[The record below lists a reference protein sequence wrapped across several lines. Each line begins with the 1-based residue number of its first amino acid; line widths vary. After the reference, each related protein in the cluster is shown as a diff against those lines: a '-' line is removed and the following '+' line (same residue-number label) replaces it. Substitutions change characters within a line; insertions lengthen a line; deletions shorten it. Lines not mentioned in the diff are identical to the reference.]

1 MSTRCSPSSSCE
13 RSASATARWR
23 LPKSMPS
30 ANPAVGSRAISAGG
44 RPLPVASRPL
54 FSRSTT
60 TPSACSSE
68 TMLETV
74 ERDRPVQRAM
84 SARLATPRVC
94 SAFTTFSR
102 FDSRSEPSAPGCS
115 PLTGSASL
123 WSPEDLSR
131 LRHKF
136 SVLSRSFVLIR
147 RNGWIGGG
155 ASWYVMR
162 VAVAASRSSD
172 AAPAGIEALIARYD
186 PAVIDVPEGRALVR
200 LRVRGGEDWDARI
213 EGDRV
218 RLEPARE
225 GEKPDAAIAADPPTW
240 MSAAPEPGRLRFERV
255 RTPAGRVSIL
265 SAGAGPDVLLCLHG
279 LGGTKASFL
288 PTVAALADRYRV
300 VAMDF
305 PGFGDSDKPI
315 GAPYDS
321 EWFARSA
328 FDTLDALGVDAAHV
342 VGNSMGGRVAIEAG
356 PLGRPRVRSRALL
369 SPARAWRRDRRWAP
383 VVRLLRPELGL
394 LQVTP
399 RSVTDRIVRMLVP
412 GGNHGWAAAGV
423 DEFLRAYLTPRGRA
437 AFYAAARNIYL
448 DEPHG
453 DDGFWARLG
462 GLSTDALFVWGRH
475 DTLVPIAFMKHVERA
490 LPAARH
496 VELDC
501 GHVPQLERPRQT
513 HAAMREFM
521 RER

>member
-1 MSTRCSPSSSCE
+1 VFC
-13 RSASATARWR
+13 
-23 LPKSMPS
+23 LKS
-30 ANPAVGSRAISAGG
+30 VGTD
-44 RPLPVASRPL
+44 PLA
-54 FSRSTT
+54 
-60 TPSACSSE
+60 
-68 TMLETV
+68 
-74 ERDRPVQRAM
+74 
-84 SARLATPRVC
+84 
-94 SAFTTFSR
+94 
-102 FDSRSEPSAPGCS
+102 
-115 PLTGSASL
+115 
-123 WSPEDLSR
+123 
-131 LRHKF
+131 
-136 SVLSRSFVLIR
+136 VLI
-147 RNGWIGGG
+147 
-155 ASWYVMR
+155 
-162 VAVAASRSSD
+162 
-172 AAPAGIEALIARYD
+172 ERYD
-186 PAVIDVPEGRALVR
+186 PEVIDVPDGRALVR

-218 RLEPARE
+218 RLDPARE
-225 GEKPDAAIAADPPTW
+225 GEKPDATIAADPPTW
-240 MSAAPEPGRLRFERV
+240 MRVAGDVRAGMQAFQRGRLRVRGSLHLGVGFLAATSGAPEPGRLKFESV
-255 RTPAGRVSIL
+255 RTPAGRVSLL

-315 GAPYDS
+315 GAPYHS
-321 EWFARSA
+321 GWFARSA

-356 PLGRPRVRSRALL
+356 LLDRSRVRSLALL
-369 SPARAWRRDRRWAP
+369 SPALAWLRDRRWAP

-399 RSVTDRIVRMLVP
+399 RSVTDRVVRMLVP
-412 GGNHGWAAAGV
+412 GGDDGWAAAGV

-453 DDGFWARLG
+453 DDGFWARLC

-501 GHVPQLERPRQT
+501 GHVPQLQRPRET
-513 HAAMREFM
+513 HAAMLDFM
-521 RER
+521 RGR